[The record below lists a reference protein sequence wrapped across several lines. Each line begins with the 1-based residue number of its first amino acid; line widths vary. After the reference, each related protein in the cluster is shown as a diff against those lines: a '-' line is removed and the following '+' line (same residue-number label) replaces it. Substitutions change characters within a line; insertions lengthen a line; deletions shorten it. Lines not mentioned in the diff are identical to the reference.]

1 MTGDVQPTHWDAALA
16 QRWRAAGAWKDEPLG
31 ATFAA
36 AAHRRADAVAIV
48 DGDRRITFTE
58 LDELTRRLATVLRQH
73 DVTPG
78 STVTVQ
84 LPSWWE
90 TIALVI
96 AAWRIGAVANP
107 VLPNLRHHEVS
118 LITAEVDSRVLVV
131 PGEFR
136 GFDYVA
142 MARDLACAPTVL
154 VARTTA
160 AAPFARPEAA
170 RGEYTLDD
178 LVRDAEP
185 ASDAVL
191 DALRPD
197 PDAAALVLYT
207 SGTTAGPKGAIH
219 THNTLRAEVDGIE
232 VVHECSER
240 DVILA
245 TMPIAHVG
253 GMLYAVLMPLT
264 LGLRVALLD
273 TWDPDVAV
281 RLAAS
286 EGVTMLVGLPVMLQ
300 SMLMSPAYS
309 ADALHAVRLFALG
322 GSRITAADVEYAAD
336 ALGCWSKRSYGST
349 EMPTATSGPRHDAAG
364 RLAST
369 DGIPIGPTEVRVVD
383 DHERDVPT
391 GERGEILCRG
401 PEMFVGYVD
410 PALNESA
417 FTPDGWFRTGDVGVL
432 DADGFLVVVDRKKDI
447 IIRGGENISAQEVEE
462 LLLVLPEIEDVA
474 VVAMPDAAMGERA
487 CAFVVFGPDPLELA
501 DLVEHLR
508 SRGVAAFKL
517 PERLEPRAEFPRTAT
532 GKIRKDVLRAEIADL
547 VAQEALA

>member
-36 AAHRRADAVAIV
+36 AADRRADAVAIV

-191 DALRPD
+191 DRAPTPIRTPPRWCSTRRAPPPD
-197 PDAAALVLYT
+197 PRVPST
-207 SGTTAGPKGAIH
+207 PTT
-219 THNTLRAEVDGIE
+219 R
-232 VVHECSER
+232 C
-240 DVILA
+240 
-245 TMPIAHVG
+245 
-253 GMLYAVLMPLT
+253 
-264 LGLRVALLD
+264 
-273 TWDPDVAV
+273 
-281 RLAAS
+281 
-286 EGVTMLVGLPVMLQ
+286 
-300 SMLMSPAYS
+300 
-309 ADALHAVRLFALG
+309 
-322 GSRITAADVEYAAD
+322 
-336 ALGCWSKRSYGST
+336 
-349 EMPTATSGPRHDAAG
+349 GPRST
-364 RLAST
+364 ASKSCT
-369 DGIPIGPTEVRVVD
+369 
-383 DHERDVPT
+383 
-391 GERGEILCRG
+391 
-401 PEMFVGYVD
+401 
-410 PALNESA
+410 SA
-417 FTPDGWFRTGDVGVL
+417 P
-432 DADGFLVVVDRKKDI
+432 
-447 IIRGGENISAQEVEE
+447 N
-462 LLLVLPEIEDVA
+462 
-474 VVAMPDAAMGERA
+474 
-487 CAFVVFGPDPLELA
+487 
-501 DLVEHLR
+501 
-508 SRGVAAFKL
+508 
-517 PERLEPRAEFPRTAT
+517 AT
-532 GKIRKDVLRAEIADL
+532 
-547 VAQEALA
+547 